1 MPTTRTF
8 NRSFAGGELSP
19 EMFGRIDDQKF
30 QTGAAKLR
38 NFIAL
43 PQGPAVNRSGTKFV
57 RAVKDSTKKTR
68 LIPFTYSTTQ
78 TMVLE
83 FGQGY
88 IRFHTQGE
96 TLLAGTGAAYNGA
109 TSYVVGDMVSYGGS
123 NYYCILASTGNL
135 PTNVT
140 YWFLIS
146 SPAYEIPSPY
156 LEADLFGI
164 HHVQSSDVLTLV
176 HPNYAPRELRRLG
189 ATKWTLVKI
198 PFVPS
203 VTTPSGVAVTA
214 SRGEAF
220 NINAITLANPGSI
233 TLSSAHQFVVGDSVY
248 ISGVGGMTQL
258 ADSFYVV
265 NTSATPVLSVKNYTT
280 GVPVNTT
287 AFTAYTSGGTI
298 EYGSKIFDI
307 VNSYVVTA
315 IGANGVDESLA
326 STSASVTNN
335 LYVNGAFNTITWS
348 SVSGALRYN
357 IYKIQ
362 SGLYGY
368 IGQTAALSFTDN
380 NIAPDMGITTPIYDT
395 TFYENGIVSVPVTNG
410 GTGYGTTI
418 TGGSF
423 SAVTVVSGGTGYS
436 GTPTLTVSDPTGTGA
451 VFTVTLSLGVIT
463 TIGIT
468 NAGSGYTAPIFV
480 LADGGAGP
488 VTKAVLAPVLSPV
501 VRGAVVLAVT
511 DATGTGAAVSAEVIS
526 GVITKVNVT
535 SPGLNYTAPVVTVTS
550 AAGGSSAAFGTPVLS
565 GLNYPGAVS
574 YFEQRRVFAGT
585 TNSPQQLWM
594 TRSGTESDMSYRL
607 PVKDDD
613 RISFKVA
620 AREAN
625 TIRHIVPLQQ
635 LMLLTSAAEWRVS
648 PVNSD
653 AITPTTISVRPQSY
667 IGANN
672 VQPSIVNNSMV
683 YCAARGGHV
692 RELGYSWQSNGYITG
707 DLSLRAAHLFD
718 NYEISDMCYSKS
730 PHPLIWFISS
740 TGYLL
745 GLTYVPEQQ
754 IGAWHWH
761 DTDGTFESCANVA
774 EGAEDHVYVVV
785 KRTVNGNS
793 VRYVERMASNAFDS
807 IDDCFFVDSGLT
819 YDGNNTTATTVTVSG
834 GTLWGPTEL
843 LTITASTSIFAYP
856 ATTDVGDAF
865 VFTATD
871 GTQYRL
877 TIESCSSTTVVQAR
891 SDKVLAVAFRNVP
904 ISNGAFARNSVGG
917 LSHLE
922 GKTVSILADGAVM
935 PRKVVVGGSVSID
948 RAAVKIHVGLQ
959 YLSDLQTLPLAI
971 NIEAF
976 GQGRVKNINQA
987 WVRVFRSSGLFV
999 GPTADKLTEAKMRT
1013 NEPYG
1018 SPPSLRS
1025 DEISVNI
1032 TPTWAQGGQIYI
1044 RQADPLPL
1052 TVVGVTIEAVV
1063 GS

>member
-30 QTGAAKLR
+30 QTGAAKMR

-43 PQGPAVNRSGTKFV
+43 PQGPAVNRPGTKFV
-57 RAVKDSTKKTR
+57 REVKDSTKKTR

-83 FGQGY
+83 FGEGY

-96 TLLAGTGAAYNGA
+96 TLLVGTPTAFSTTKTITTVTTATDTVTSNAHGYENATPIQIAATTTIPAGLLALTTY
-109 TSYVVGDMVSYGGS
+109 YVVGATANTFQFSLTVGGAAIDITSVGAGTITTNQVYSLGALVSYGGS
-123 NYYCILASTGNL
+123 NYYCILTSTNNL

-156 LEADLFGI
+156 LEADLFDI
-164 HHVQSSDVLTLV
+164 HYVQSSDVVTLV
-176 HPNYAPRELRRLG
+176 HPNYPPRELRRLG
-189 ATKWTLVKI
+189 ATQWTLTSI
-198 PFVPS
+198 SFVPA
-203 VTTPSGVAVTA
+203 VTSPTGVAVTA

-220 NINAITLANPGSI
+220 NITAITIANPGSL
-233 TLSSAHQFVVGDSVY
+233 TLSSAHQFVLGDSVY
-248 ISGVGGMTQL
+248 ISGILGMTGFV
-258 ADSFYVV
+258 DGFYVV
-265 NTSATPVLSVKNYTT
+265 NTSTTPALTVKNYTT
-280 GVPVNTT
+280 GVPFNTT
-287 AFTAYTSGGTI
+287 GFPVYTGGGTI
-298 EYGSKIFDI
+298 EYGTKIFDI
-307 VNSYVVTA
+307 LNYYVVTA
-315 IGANGVDESLA
+315 IAANGVDESLA
-326 STSASVTNN
+326 SASVNVTNN

-348 SVSGALRYN
+348 AVAGAIRYN
-357 IYKIQ
+357 VYKIQ

-368 IGQTAALSFTDN
+368 IGQTQALSFTDD
-380 NIAPDMGITTPIYDT
+380 NIAPDMGITTPIVET
-395 TFYENGIVSVPVTNG
+395 VFN
-410 GTGYGTTI
+410 
-418 TGGSF
+418 
-423 SAVTVVSGGTGYS
+423 SA
-436 GTPTLTVSDPTGTGA
+436 
-451 VFTVTLSLGVIT
+451 
-463 TIGIT
+463 
-468 NAGSGYTAPIFV
+468 N
-480 LADGGAGP
+480 
-488 VTKAVLAPVLSPV
+488 
-501 VRGAVVLAVT
+501 
-511 DATGTGAAVSAEVIS
+511 
-526 GVITKVNVT
+526 
-535 SPGLNYTAPVVTVTS
+535 
-550 AAGGSSAAFGTPVLS
+550 
-565 GLNYPGAVS
+565 NYPGAVS

-585 TNSPQQLWM
+585 INAPQQIWM
-594 TRSGTESDMSYRL
+594 TRSGTESDMSYHL

-672 VQPSIVNNSMV
+672 VQPSIINNSMV
-683 YCAARGGHV
+683 YCAARGGHI

-718 NYEISDMCYSKS
+718 NYEITDMCYSKS

-740 TGYLL
+740 TGLLL

-754 IGAWHWH
+754 IGAWHQH
-761 DTDGTFESCANVA
+761 DTDGTFESCACVA
-774 EGAEDHVYVVV
+774 EGTEDHLYVVV

-807 IDDCFFVDSGLT
+807 LDDCFFVDSGLT
-819 YDGNNTTATTVTVSG
+819 YDGNNTTATTVTVTG
-834 GTLWGPTEL
+834 GTLWGPTEV
-843 LTITASTSIFAYP
+843 LTITASTPIFAFP
-856 ATTDVGDAF
+856 ALTDIGDAF

-877 TIESCSSTTVVQAR
+877 TIEGCSSTTVVQAR
-891 SDKVLAVAFRNVP
+891 PDKVLAVAFRNVP
-904 ISNGAFARNSVGG
+904 ISNGAFARNSVAG

-922 GKTVSILADGAVM
+922 GKTVSILADGAVL
-935 PRKVVVGGSVSID
+935 PSEVVVGGSISID

-959 YLSDLQTLPLAI
+959 YFSDLQTLPLAI

-976 GQGRVKNINQA
+976 GQGRVKNINKA
-987 WVRVFRSSGLFV
+987 WVRVFQSSGLFV

-1013 NEPYG
+1013 DEPYG

-1063 GS
+1063 GA